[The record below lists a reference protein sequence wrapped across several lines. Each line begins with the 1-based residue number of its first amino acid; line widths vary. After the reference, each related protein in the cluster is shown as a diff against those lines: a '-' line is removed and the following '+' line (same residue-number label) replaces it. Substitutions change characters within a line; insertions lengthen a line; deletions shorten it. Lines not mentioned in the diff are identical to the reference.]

1 MEENLQGTFEIED
14 AQQNK
19 LGRNTENLKGKEIY
33 WQVCTLCLAGHIPLV
48 YTPSTAFW
56 LHPSSLKYFG
66 RCQQVPV
73 MLI

>member
-14 AQQNK
+14 VQQNK

-48 YTPSTAFW
+48 YTPSTAF
-56 LHPSSLKYFG
+56 
-66 RCQQVPV
+66 
-73 MLI
+73 